1 MGENIYRIFDV
12 VWKLSLVG
20 GYCVLLVLLAR
31 LLLKKAPK
39 WCSYLLWGI
48 VFVSVVL
55 SGVATDGDQSDSRE
69 AAGGWN
75 GDDVRAVGRRLW

>member
-31 LLLKKAPK
+31 LLLKKPPM
-39 WCSYLLWGI
+39 
-48 VFVSVVL
+48 VFLSAVGNCICAVVL

>member
-1 MGENIYRIFDV
+1 MASRGIIWR
-12 VWKLSLVG
+12 LPVG
-20 GYCVLLVLLAR
+20 NCICA
-31 LLLKKAPK
+31 
-39 WCSYLLWGI
+39 
-48 VFVSVVL
+48 VVL